1 MQIESWCVQRNNR
14 SNPPLRHTARLFV
27 LWMVLVTVGAP
38 AMAQETTGS
47 VSGLIVD
54 AQGLAVPGA
63 TVTITGPQGARTVVS
78 DTAGRFTVPFLTPGT
93 YTVRSELQ
101 GFKPIERRD
110 VNIRL
115 GQTVELD
122 LKMEV
127 GGLSETVEVTGGSP
141 VIDST
146 TTTIGTNLDSEHVE
160 SICRWAGASATRCT
174 SRPV

>member
-1 MQIESWCVQRNNR
+1 
-14 SNPPLRHTARLFV
+14 
-27 LWMVLVTVGAP
+27 MVLVAVGAP

-146 TTTIGTNLDSEHVE
+146 TTTLGTNLDSELLSRLPVGRRFSDTLYIAPGVSTGGTVGE
-160 SICRWAGASATRCT
+160 ANPSISGGSGLENQ
-174 SRPV
+174 